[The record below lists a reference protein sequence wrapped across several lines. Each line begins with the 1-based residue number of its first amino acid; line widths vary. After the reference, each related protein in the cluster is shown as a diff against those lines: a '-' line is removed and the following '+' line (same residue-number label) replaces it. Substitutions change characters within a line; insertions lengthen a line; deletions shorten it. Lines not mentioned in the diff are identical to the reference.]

1 MSTLCV
7 HDRAAERAG
16 PYEVHRRSTR
26 GRSLHTAEPLADL
39 QSAVSFSTIPDT
51 ATVRPS
57 IHHASSDN
65 YGPYPPLASRSAHH
79 VCSIFA
85 RMSRYGPVAGGTKRH
100 RLSWVAVQIGR
111 Y

>member
-51 ATVRPS
+51 ATDLPS

-65 YGPYPPLASRSAHH
+65 YGPYPLLAGRSAHH
-79 VCSIFA
+79 VCSILLGCRGTA
-85 RMSRYGPVAGGTKRH
+85 R
-100 RLSWVAVQIGR
+100 
-111 Y
+111 